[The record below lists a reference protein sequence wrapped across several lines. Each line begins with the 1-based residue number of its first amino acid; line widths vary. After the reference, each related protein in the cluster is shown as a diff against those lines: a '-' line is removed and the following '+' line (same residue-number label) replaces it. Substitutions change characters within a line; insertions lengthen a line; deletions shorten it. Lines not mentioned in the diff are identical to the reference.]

1 LAKQFTLGRSERLK
15 SRKSIDQLF
24 SEGQRFTQTPVRVFY
39 RLSST
44 AGLQF
49 GVAVSARLFK
59 KAVDRNRV
67 KRVMR
72 EAWRLQKNELDN
84 AVKEKGQGLHVFFVY
99 TDKEL
104 PVYATIS
111 KVTTTIIRKLN
122 ERING

>member
-1 LAKQFTLGRSERLK
+1 MAKQFTLGRSERLK

-39 RLSST
+39 RKT
-44 AGLQF
+44 TTTGLQF

-72 EAWRLQKNELDN
+72 EAWRLQKNELDKQL
-84 AVKEKGQGLHVFFVY
+84 KEKGKGLHVFFVY

-104 PVYATIS
+104 PVYAVIS
-111 KVTTTIIRKLN
+111 SVTASSF
-122 ERING
+122 

>member
-1 LAKQFTLGRSERLK
+1 MAKQFTLGRSERLK

-24 SEGQRFTQTPVRVFY
+24 SEGQRFTQTPIRVFY
-39 RLSST
+39 HKT
-44 AGLQF
+44 TTTGLQF

-72 EAWRLQKNELDN
+72 EAWRLQKNELDKQL
-84 AVKEKGQGLHVFFVY
+84 KEKGKGLHVFFVY

-104 PVYATIS
+104 PVYAVIS
-111 KVTTTIIRKLN
+111 NVTATIIRKLN

>member
-1 LAKQFTLGRSERLK
+1 MAKQFTLGRSERLK

-39 RLSST
+39 RKT
-44 AGLQF
+44 TTTGLQF

-72 EAWRLQKNELDN
+72 EAWRLQKNELDKQL
-84 AVKEKGQGLHVFFVY
+84 KEKEKGLHVFFVY

-104 PVYATIS
+104 PVYAVIS
-111 KVTTTIIRKLN
+111 SVTATIIRKLN
-122 ERING
+122 DRING

>member
-1 LAKQFTLGRSERLK
+1 VAKQFTLGRSERLK

-24 SEGQRFTQTPVRVFY
+24 SEGQRFTQTPFRVFY
-39 RLSST
+39 RKT
-44 AGLQF
+44 DTTGLQF

-72 EAWRLQKNELDN
+72 EAWRLQKNELD
-84 AVKEKGQGLHVFFVY
+84 KQLEEKGKGLHVFFVY

-104 PVYATIS
+104 PVFAVIS
-111 KVTTTIIRKLN
+111 NVTATIIRKLN
-122 ERING
+122 DRING